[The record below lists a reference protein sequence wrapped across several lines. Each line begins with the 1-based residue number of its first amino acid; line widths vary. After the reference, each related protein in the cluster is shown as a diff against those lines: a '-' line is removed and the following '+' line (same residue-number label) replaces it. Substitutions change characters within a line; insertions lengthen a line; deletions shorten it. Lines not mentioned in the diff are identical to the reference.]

1 MIMNVMIYF
10 GFKLSFRDKYP
21 IPLVN
26 RVGILEL
33 RATVTQVLG
42 QTNRESENRLTVW
55 QSVLPSKRKELLFRG
70 AAMMNQSY
78 TPLPQLTDVPIFCSI
93 SVHKQ

>member
-1 MIMNVMIYF
+1 M
-10 GFKLSFRDKYP
+10 SFRDKYP

-26 RVGILEL
+26 PVGILEFP
-33 RATVTQVLG
+33 ATVTQVLG
-42 QTNRESENRLTVW
+42 QTNGESESRLTVW
-55 QSVLPSKRKELLFRG
+55 QSVLPSKCKELLFRG

-93 SVHKQ
+93 SAYKQ

>member
-26 RVGILEL
+26 PVGILEL

-42 QTNRESENRLTVW
+42 QTNRESENRLT
-55 QSVLPSKRKELLFRG
+55 VLPSKRKELLFRG